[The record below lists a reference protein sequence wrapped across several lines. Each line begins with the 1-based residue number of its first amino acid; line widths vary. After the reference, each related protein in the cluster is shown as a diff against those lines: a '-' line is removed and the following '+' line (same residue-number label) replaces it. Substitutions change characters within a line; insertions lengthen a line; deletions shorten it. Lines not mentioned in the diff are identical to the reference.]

1 MGERGKPDQLT
12 LLCFLAIMQKQEV
25 APGSRR
31 KEKVAPGA
39 FCGSPHYRQ
48 LILASIIS
56 HVWMGG
62 GWGSHN
68 HHYRSAQRGIDAWNA
83 ELSDSFRRFNGA
95 NTTGTALHNLLVF
108 VWVWRCAKGMCMV
121 IWSYAGL
128 LSKKNLAD
136 SCRSPLQLKA
146 SLSILHHFILPG
158 SSLMFKLPRSWNA
171 IQAAVGL
178 DRDCADGPATRAA
191 SVIDSETAGIAT
203 NYSKTS

>member
-1 MGERGKPDQLT
+1 MHWSTHEKCQRGRVTVYQYDTLTIHSCLKCAGLVIFFFFYHWLDHSTSNSRETEKQRDRYHMGERGKPDQLT

-108 VWVWRCAKGMCMV
+108 V
-121 IWSYAGL
+121 
-128 LSKKNLAD
+128 
-136 SCRSPLQLKA
+136 
-146 SLSILHHFILPG
+146 
-158 SSLMFKLPRSWNA
+158 
-171 IQAAVGL
+171 
-178 DRDCADGPATRAA
+178 
-191 SVIDSETAGIAT
+191 
-203 NYSKTS
+203 